1 MIEANAALA
10 NDTGFEECSL
20 LCEGCEPSPAKSLLH
35 AAIVDKNLWAVL
47 PIFCFGH
54 CSQVQFIPIAADME
68 RPTRKRVGVVVFFA
82 YLLIFLLYVLNS
94 FSGYFSFCGY
104 SVAAGRHNHA

>member
-10 NDTGFEECSL
+10 NYTGFEECSL
-20 LCEGCEPSPAKSLLH
+20 LCEGCEPSPAKSM
-35 AAIVDKNLWAVL
+35 L